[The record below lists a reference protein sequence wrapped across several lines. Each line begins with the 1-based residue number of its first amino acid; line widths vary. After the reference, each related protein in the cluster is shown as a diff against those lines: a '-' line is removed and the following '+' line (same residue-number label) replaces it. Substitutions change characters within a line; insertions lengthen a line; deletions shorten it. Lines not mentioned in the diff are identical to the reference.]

1 MNPHLHAFY
10 GGTFDPVHNGHL
22 AVARNARDVL
32 SANVHL
38 MPAADPPHKGPTHA
52 DAMQR
57 ASMLELAVAG
67 EHGLVVDIRELLRE
81 GPSYTIDTLHDIR
94 GELGS
99 EAPVALLLG
108 ADSFRGLPSW
118 KSWRE
123 LFEHTHFVVAD
134 RAGSHIEDA
143 LPQELAGHVA
153 DRWAI
158 SADALQRAP
167 SGLVYK
173 LEQPLRPE
181 SASDIRHRIAV
192 GEPWRECVPHAVAEF
207 IIQTSLYA
215 SGPHAKKAITPAP
228 L

>member
-1 MNPHLHAFY
+1 MNPHLHIFY

-22 AVARNARDVL
+22 AVARHARDTL

-57 ASMLELAVAG
+57 ASMLELASAG
-67 EHGLVVDIRELLRE
+67 EPGLVVDIRELRRQ

-94 GELGS
+94 GELGGDV
-99 EAPVALLLG
+99 PIALLLG
-108 ADSFRGLPSW
+108 TDSFRGLPSW

-123 LFEHTHFVVAD
+123 LFDHTHFVVAE
-134 RAGSHIEDA
+134 RAGDHIEDV
-143 LPQELAGHVA
+143 LPSELAECLADRWTASVETLQQVPAGHVY
-153 DRWAI
+153 R
-158 SADALQRAP
+158 
-167 SGLVYK
+167 

-181 SASDIRHRIAV
+181 SASDIRHRIALHQ
-192 GEPWRECVPHAVAEF
+192 PWQDRVPPAVAEF
-207 IIQTSLYA
+207 IIQWDLY
-215 SGPHAKKAITPAP
+215 SGQAVTPAP

>member
-1 MNPHLHAFY
+1 MNPHLHVFH

-22 AVARNARDVL
+22 AVARNARDAL
-32 SANVHL
+32 AASVHL

-67 EHGLVVDIRELLRE
+67 EHGLVVDIRELRRE

-94 GELGS
+94 AELGDDI
-99 EAPVALLLG
+99 PIALLLG
-108 ADSFRGLPSW
+108 ADSFRGLSSW

-123 LFEHTHFVVAD
+123 LFKHAHFVVAE
-134 RAGSHIEDA
+134 RAGHHVEDL
-143 LPQELAGHVA
+143 LPQELAESVA
-153 DRWAI
+153 HRWAA
-158 SADALQRAP
+158 SANELQQTAAGRIF
-167 SGLVYK
+167 K

-181 SASDIRHRIAV
+181 SASAIRHRIAN
-192 GEPWRECVPHAVAEF
+192 GEPWRESVPPPVAEF
-207 IIQTSLYA
+207 IIQTGLYIKPA
-215 SGPHAKKAITPAP
+215 VTPAS

>member
-1 MNPHLHAFY
+1 MTPYLHIFY

-67 EHGLVVDIRELLRE
+67 EHGLVVDIRELRRD

-94 GELGS
+94 DEIGGDI
-99 EAPVALLLG
+99 PIALLLG

-123 LFEHTHFVVAD
+123 LFVHAHFVVAE
-134 RAGSHIEDA
+134 RAGHHVEDL
-143 LPQELAGHVA
+143 LPPELAECAAH
-153 DRWAI
+153 RWAP
-158 SADALQRAP
+158 SADVIRQAP
-167 SGLVYK
+167 AGLIFK

-181 SASDIRHRIAV
+181 SASGIRQRIAD
-192 GEPWRECVPHAVAEF
+192 GEPWRERVPPPVAEF
-207 IIQTSLYA
+207 IVQAGLYIKPA
-215 SGPHAKKAITPAP
+215 LTPAS